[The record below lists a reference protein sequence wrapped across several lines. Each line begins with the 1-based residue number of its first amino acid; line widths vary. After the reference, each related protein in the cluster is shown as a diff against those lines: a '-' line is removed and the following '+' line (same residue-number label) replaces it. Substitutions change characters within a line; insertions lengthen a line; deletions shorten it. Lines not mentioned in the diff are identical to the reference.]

1 MVLKLIG
8 NSFDVANQ
16 GYVFSYFSIHVETK
30 YGGRDLK
37 RESHKQIILCY
48 IIDIFNLSIILICL
62 CFEDLQEVNS
72 ALQIILPT

>member
-16 GYVFSYFSIHVETK
+16 GYVFRYFSNYVKTK
-30 YGGRDLK
+30 GGRVLE
-37 RESHKQIILCY
+37 RESHKQMILCY
-48 IIDIFNLSIILICL
+48 IIDIFNLSIIWICL
-62 CFEDLQEVNS
+62 CFEDLQEVIS